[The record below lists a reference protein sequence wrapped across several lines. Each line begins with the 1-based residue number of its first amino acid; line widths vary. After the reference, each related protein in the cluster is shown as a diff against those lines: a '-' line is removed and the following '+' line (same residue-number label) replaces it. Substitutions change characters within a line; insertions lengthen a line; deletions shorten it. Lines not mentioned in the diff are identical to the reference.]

1 MMFLIFNGLLDCFAF
16 RIFSLTL
23 SCYEERV
30 GKMVNGYCEVYHD
43 RSYIDIHFWR
53 VLAKKVIYAGGI
65 DRCLYF
71 GLGIVPLTGQG
82 QR

>member
-1 MMFLIFNGLLDCFAF
+1 
-16 RIFSLTL
+16 
-23 SCYEERV
+23 
-30 GKMVNGYCEVYHD
+30 MVNGYCEVYHD